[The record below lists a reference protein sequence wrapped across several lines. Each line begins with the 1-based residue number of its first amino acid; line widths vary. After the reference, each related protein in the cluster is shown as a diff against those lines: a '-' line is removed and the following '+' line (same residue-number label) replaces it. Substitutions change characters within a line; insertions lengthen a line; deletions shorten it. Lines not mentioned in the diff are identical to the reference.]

1 MRQNRKR
8 IHISLSITVALWAT
22 VMLVLFPACSGKKK
36 QLADAIVDG
45 DSLPTMRTVG
55 VSSLISDS
63 GVIRYKIVAEEW
75 LVFDKTNPPRW
86 AFEKGIF
93 LEKFDEQMVVDAKIK
108 ADTAY
113 YYDKQKLWD
122 LRGNVMIRNLKGEKF
137 DTEQLFWNQS
147 TEKVYSDRFIRIE
160 QEDKIITG
168 YGFNS
173 NQQFTDYTILN
184 TAGIFP
190 VEELKSDSVRR
201 DTLN

>member
-1 MRQNRKR
+1 M
-8 IHISLSITVALWAT
+8 ALWAT

-36 QLADAIVDG
+36 QLADAIIDG

>member
-1 MRQNRKR
+1 
-8 IHISLSITVALWAT
+8 
-22 VMLVLFPACSGKKK
+22 MLVLFPACSGKKK